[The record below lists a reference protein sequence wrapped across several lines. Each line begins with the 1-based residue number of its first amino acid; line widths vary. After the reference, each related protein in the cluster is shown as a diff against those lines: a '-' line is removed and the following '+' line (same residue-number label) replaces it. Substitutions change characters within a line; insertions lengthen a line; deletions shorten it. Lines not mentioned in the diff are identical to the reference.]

1 MKIYTDNSEIKT
13 EKSKI
18 ATVGTFDGVHQGH
31 LNIIELLISK
41 AKELNGKSIL
51 ITFDPHPRTV
61 VSGGFKNQLLTTLDE
76 KVELLNKLGV
86 DEVLVINFT
95 KEFAQLTYEE
105 FIKEI
110 IVDKVNAEHIIIG
123 HDHKFGKDRNG
134 NEDKLRELAEKMNF
148 YVSAVEAKKVDNE
161 IVSSTKIRNALTEG
175 RIKEANKYLGW
186 NYYFSGKVI
195 KGAKRGRLLGFP
207 TANIELLDENK
218 LIPKSGVYAVKCYLK
233 DQIIFGVMNIGNR
246 PTFNDIDYII
256 IEVHLINFDNF
267 IYDEIIKIEFIER
280 IRDEQKFEGRE
291 SLIEQITKDK
301 KQAEKILNKIN

>member
-110 IVDKVNAEHIIIG
+110 IVYKVNAEHIIIG

-233 DQIIFGVMNIGNR
+233 DQIFFGVMNIGNR

-256 IEVHLINFDNF
+256 IEVHLINFDKF

-301 KQAEKILNKIN
+301 KQAEKILYKIN

>member
-1 MKIYTDNSEIKT
+1 MKLYTGNSEIKT

-110 IVDKVNAEHIIIG
+110 IVYKVNAEHIIIG

-233 DQIIFGVMNIGNR
+233 DQIFFGVMNIGNR

-256 IEVHLINFDNF
+256 IEVHLINFDKF

-301 KQAEKILNKIN
+301 KQAEKILYKIN

>member
-134 NEDKLRELAEKMNF
+134 NEDKLRELAQKMNF

-301 KQAEKILNKIN
+301 KQAEKILYKIN